1 MNKTILAI
9 ETSCDDT
16 SASIISNGNIK
27 SNIISSQI
35 DHKKLGGVVPEIASR
50 SHQKNI
56 IYIVDSALS
65 EAGINKKELDAIA
78 FTIGPGL
85 LGSLLVGST
94 FAKSFG
100 YSLGIPI
107 IGVNHLKAHAFSH
120 TINKKNIKYPFLSLL
135 VSGGHTQIILV
146 KSYNNMEVVGETRD
160 DAVGEA
166 FDKCAKIMGLD
177 YPGGPLIDKYSKNGD
192 PNLYSF
198 PDTIVP
204 ELDFSFSGIKTS
216 FLYFINDRI
225 KENKNFISENI
236 NNISASIQKKLIDML
251 LDKLIIALDKYEV
264 QDISI
269 CGGVAANSLLREEMI
284 NFSNKFEIKVNIPK
298 MEYCTDNAAM
308 IANYASYM
316 YDEKKFSDYDIVPFS
331 KNSL

>member
-16 SASIISNGNIK
+16 SASIISDGNIK

-120 TINKKNIKYPFLSLL
+120 TINKKDTKYPFLSLL

-198 PDTIVP
+198 PDTNVP

-216 FLYFINDRI
+216 FLYFIND
-225 KENKNFISENI
+225 KN
-236 NNISASIQKKLIDML
+236 
-251 LDKLIIALDKYEV
+251 
-264 QDISI
+264 
-269 CGGVAANSLLREEMI
+269 
-284 NFSNKFEIKVNIPK
+284 
-298 MEYCTDNAAM
+298 
-308 IANYASYM
+308 
-316 YDEKKFSDYDIVPFS
+316 
-331 KNSL
+331 

>member
-16 SASIISNGNIK
+16 SASIISDGNIK

-94 FAKSFG
+94 FAKSLG

-120 TINKKNIKYPFLSLL
+120 TINKKDIKYPFLSLL

-198 PDTIVP
+198 PDTNVP

-216 FLYFINDRI
+216 FLYFINDKI

-251 LDKLIIALDKYEV
+251 LDKLIIALDKYKV

-316 YDEKKFSDYDIVPFS
+316 YDEKKFSNYDIVPFS

>member
-120 TINKKNIKYPFLSLL
+120 TINKKDIKYPFLSLL

>member
-120 TINKKNIKYPFLSLL
+120 TINKKDIKYPFLSLL

-166 FDKCAKIMGLD
+166 FDKCAKIMELD

-198 PDTIVP
+198 PDTNVP

-216 FLYFINDRI
+216 FLYFINDNI

-284 NFSNKFEIKVNIPK
+284 NFSNKFELKVNIPK

>member
-78 FTIGPGL
+78 FTVGPGL

-120 TINKKNIKYPFLSLL
+120 TINKKDIKYPFLSLL

-216 FLYFINDRI
+216 FLYFINDKI

-251 LDKLIIALDKYEV
+251 LDKLIIALDKYNV

-269 CGGVAANSLLREEMI
+269 CGGVAANSLLREEMV

>member
-120 TINKKNIKYPFLSLL
+120 TINKKDIKYPFLSLL

-198 PDTIVP
+198 PDTNVP

-225 KENKNFISENI
+225 KENKNFKSENI

-284 NFSNKFEIKVNIPK
+284 NFSNKFEIKVNIPE

-316 YDEKKFSDYDIVPFS
+316 YDEKKFSEYDIVPFS

>member
-16 SASIISNGNIK
+16 SASIIFNGNIK

-78 FTIGPGL
+78 FTVGPGL

-120 TINKKNIKYPFLSLL
+120 TINKKDIKYPFLSLL

-216 FLYFINDRI
+216 FLYFINDKI

-251 LDKLIIALDKYEV
+251 LDKLIIALDKYNV

-269 CGGVAANSLLREEMI
+269 CGGVAANSLLREEMV

>member
-16 SASIISNGNIK
+16 SASIISDGNIK

-94 FAKSFG
+94 FAKSLG

-120 TINKKNIKYPFLSLL
+120 TINKKDIKYPFLSLL

-198 PDTIVP
+198 PDTNVP

-216 FLYFINDRI
+216 FLYFINDKI

-251 LDKLIIALDKYEV
+251 LDKLIIALDKYKV

-269 CGGVAANSLLREEMI
+269 CGWVAANSLLREEMI

>member
-16 SASIISNGNIK
+16 SASIIFNGNIK

-78 FTIGPGL
+78 FTVGPGL

-120 TINKKNIKYPFLSLL
+120 TINKKDIKYPFLSLL

-216 FLYFINDRI
+216 FLYFINDKI

-251 LDKLIIALDKYEV
+251 LDKLIIALDKYNV

-269 CGGVAANSLLREEMI
+269 CGGVAANSLLREEMV

-331 KNSL
+331 KNSI

>member
-16 SASIISNGNIK
+16 SASIISDGNIK

-120 TINKKNIKYPFLSLL
+120 TINKKDIKYPFLSLL

-198 PDTIVP
+198 PDAIVP